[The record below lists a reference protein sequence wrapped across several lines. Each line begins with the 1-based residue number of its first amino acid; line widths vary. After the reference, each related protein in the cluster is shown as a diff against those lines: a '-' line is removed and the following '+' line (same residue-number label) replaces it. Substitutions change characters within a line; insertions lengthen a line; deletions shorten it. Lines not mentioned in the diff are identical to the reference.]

1 MANSRI
7 IEEIKNR
14 VIMDIIEDPEIVD
27 AIDSPDKDTVGWSPR
42 YMIDCPDTIEKVL
55 PPTL

>member
-14 VIMDIIEDPEIVD
+14 VIMDIIEDPEIVA
-27 AIDSPDKDTVGWSPR
+27 AIDSPDKDIVG
-42 YMIDCPDTIEKVL
+42 
-55 PPTL
+55 